1 MQNLNQ
7 AASRVLDALTANLR
21 IGASRH
27 VDNAPGVYMRVCVER
42 LSEHQYSIAHYYE
55 QNGDL
60 VCDPDGVFFK
70 AKTGQWLPVSLQLC
84 TGHFTEA
91 LILNAND
98 EPAQVRPRAQKE
110 LASFAA
116 MWMRN
121 IADQQGGVARIIAAQ
136 DKIFA

>member
-42 LSEHQYSIAHYYE
+42 LSEHQYSVAHYYE

-60 VCDPDGVFFK
+60 VCDPDGVFL
-70 AKTGQWLPVSLQLC
+70 KTDAGWLPVTLQQN
-84 TGHFTEA
+84 TGHYTIA
-91 LILNAND
+91 LELDGND
-98 EPAQVRPRAQKE
+98 KPTGWRPRQYRE
-110 LASFAA
+110 LSSFAA
-116 MWMRN
+116 MWLRTVR
-121 IADQQGGVARIIAAQ
+121 DQQGGLT
-136 DKIFA
+136 KIRASV